1 MFLIAW
7 IPVIAEFGC
16 AEVFPRFE
24 ERFPS
29 TILVIPY
36 TEFIS
41 MPLTLIVILIVLYK
55 SVKAGLLLVDR
66 RRKGG
71 NTDARG

>member
-7 IPVIAEFGC
+7 MPVMAEWGC
-16 AEVFPRFE
+16 AEVFPHFE

-36 TEFIS
+36 IEFIS
-41 MPLTLIVILIVLYK
+41 IPLTLMVFLIVLYK
-55 SVKAGLLLVDR
+55 TVKLVLTAVDR

-71 NTDARG
+71 NTGQR